1 MTEAAVFAAFPTL
14 KTPRLVLRQ
23 IRPEDADAVYRLFA
37 DDEVTRYYDLDTFTD
52 PAQARDLIERF
63 QRRFD
68 SQIGLRWGLALANA
82 PADLIGTCGYNI
94 WIRPAR
100 RGLLG
105 YDLAPEHWGRG
116 LMREA
121 LAAILAFGFSTMQL
135 NRVEALTFPPKDVDA
150 LAESISRVLKDHDLK
165 KRLAVNGL
173 KRAEEFRW
181 ERVARRV
188 MDYYTVCIE
197 RAAKRPD
204 RANKIPL
211 F

>member
-135 NRVEALTFPPKDVDA
+135 NRVEALTFPQNAASRQLLTK
-150 LAESISRVLKDHDLK
+150 LGFKAE
-165 KRLAVNGL
+165 GL
-173 KRAEEFRW
+173 LREYEHFADGPQDMAIYGLLQREWSPTAEGLS
-181 ERVARRV
+181 V
-188 MDYYTVCIE
+188 
-197 RAAKRPD
+197 
-204 RANKIPL
+204 
-211 F
+211 